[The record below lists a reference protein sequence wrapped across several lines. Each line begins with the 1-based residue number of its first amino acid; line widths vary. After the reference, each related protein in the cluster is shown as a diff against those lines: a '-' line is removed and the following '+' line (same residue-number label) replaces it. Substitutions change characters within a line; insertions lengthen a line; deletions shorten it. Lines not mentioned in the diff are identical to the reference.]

1 MTLSDAQAIVRE
13 TNLRHVAIIM
23 DGNRRWAKKRFLPTL
38 VGHRQGVESLK
49 KVVRHAQDVGLEA
62 LSVYAFSTENWNRSA
77 DEVDYLLSLFIQAM
91 RRELDE
97 LHANGVRIRFIGDI
111 SMFPPALYDVLA
123 QAVEKTRYNKGLQF
137 QVAANYGG
145 RSELTRVMQHLG
157 KAIESGELAPSAI
170 TEEMISDALDTG
182 GLPDPDLLIRTGGE
196 SRLSNFLLWQCA
208 YAEWIISDVLWPDFS
223 PGELDDAIQTF
234 ATRQR
239 RYGR

>member
-1 MTLSDAQAIVRE
+1 VRE